1 MLNFKKFF
9 IYIFLIFTFS
19 LVNSYAEVVKKIIVE
34 GNERISNETIVIYG
48 DIELGKNY
56 ETSDVNLL
64 IKKLYETN
72 FFSNISVDIENNALK
87 IIVKENPIINTIV
100 FDGEK
105 ATKFKDKIKEMIVI
119 MIDLRVNLVSGISAF
134 PFTPTALYLHV
145 LN

>member
-1 MLNFKKFF
+1 MLIFKKFF

-19 LVNSYAEVVKKIIVE
+19 LVNSYAEVVKKVIVE

-100 FDGEK
+100 FD
-105 ATKFKDKIKEMIVI
+105 
-119 MIDLRVNLVSGISAF
+119 
-134 PFTPTALYLHV
+134 PTW
-145 LN
+145 